1 MVDGMAIALFLTSVN
16 SRSNAAQK
24 HQRCVEVFLPQLRLN
39 NEISAASLF
48 LPAETSDPYVDDGA
62 PPELILQ
69 IDLSSKEALVR
80 LGVDAVFKNS
90 IEGSLGGSINY
101 EAFEVLNYNVVPGET
116 APPRTA
122 QVSYNVRYLPPIKDA
137 NTFVDFYI
145 ENHVPIL
152 KELPGIRNVIC
163 YLPIAWHPPTD
174 WECSGCIL
182 GNETVFDS
190 IESLNAALASDVR
203 HKLRDDYNAFPI
215 KPGPNTHYAMLRED
229 FS

>member
-1 MVDGMAIALFLTSVN
+1 MTIALFLTSAN

-24 HQRCVEVFLPQLRLN
+24 HQRCVEDLIPQLRLN

-48 LPAETSDPYVDDGA
+48 LPGETSDPYVDDGA
-62 PPELILQ
+62 PPDLILQ
-69 IDLSSKEALVR
+69 IDLPSMEALDR
-80 LGVDAVFKNS
+80 LGVDTIFKDN
-90 IEGSLGGSINY
+90 IECSLGGSVNY
-101 EAFEVLNYNVVPGET
+101 EAFEVLNYNVVPGEI

-122 QVSYNVRYLPPIKDA
+122 PVSYNVRYLPPIEDV
-137 NTFVDFYI
+137 NTFVDFYV

-163 YLPIAWHPPTD
+163 YLPIAWNQPTD
-174 WECSGCIL
+174 WECSDCIL

-190 IESLNAALASDVR
+190 IDCLNAALASDVR

-215 KPGPNTHYAMLRED
+215 KPGPNTHYAMIRED